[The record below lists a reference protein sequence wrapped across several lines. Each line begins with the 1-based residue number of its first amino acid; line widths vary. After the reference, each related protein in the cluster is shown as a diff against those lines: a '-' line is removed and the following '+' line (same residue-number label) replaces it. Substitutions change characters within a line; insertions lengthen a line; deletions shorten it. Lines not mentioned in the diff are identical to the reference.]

1 MWTCITTVWLIVLL
15 TYTYV
20 YTFFMRGHFSNI
32 TYVTSDAFHVRRNL
46 CHAVLP
52 WLDDQPTTHTLSAAM
67 FILSKK
73 THTQPLVKLCI

>member
-20 YTFFMRGHFSNI
+20 YTFFMRGHFSHI

-52 WLDDQPTTHTLSAAM
+52 WLDDQPTTHIEIYFSHGYAL
-67 FILSKK
+67 
-73 THTQPLVKLCI
+73 QPMTSNL